1 MITPPDKTT
10 IVGTLLGVGSGYASY
25 KEIAAMQLHPIYDG
39 VLAGFVVL
47 SVVLILAD
55 DAQALSALTAVANL
69 IKPFWPWGNK

>member
-1 MITPPDKTT
+1 
-10 IVGTLLGVGSGYASY
+10 
-25 KEIAAMQLHPIYDG
+25 MQLHPIYDG